1 MINVTIQIPNKN
13 TEQYM
18 YDAVIAG
25 GSISGLLAA
34 REIAK
39 NGHSVLVL
47 EEGFEVGNPE
57 HCGGLVSKNALR
69 ELNIEPSQKT
79 FDSEIERAKIFSPE
93 GKGIT
98 INSKKQ
104 KIIVINRRELDKQ
117 AARQAR
123 DNGAKISVKTSFQE
137 KINNGVRTSNGDIE
151 CKFFVDCRG
160 VSRLANK
167 DREGILL
174 AAQYEVYAEWIK
186 KGQVEVYFDQ
196 EKYPEFFAWV
206 IPSGEGVGKIGVSG
220 KGINTVVKMDEF
232 LKSKGDFST
241 IRKIFAPIWIK
252 GPIKNFIEGDTIIVG
267 DAAGQAKPTTAGGIF
282 SCGMAGIMAG
292 KAISEAIESKDSSLL
307 MNYEKKWREK
317 FGKEFEKQNLAR
329 KILVRLDNDT
339 INKLFNSITPE
350 IEEDISNK
358 EDFDFHT
365 SSILRLLGM
374 KGSFNTMQALIGG
387 EIKKLIQS
395 KA

>member
-1 MINVTIQIPNKN
+1 
-13 TEQYM
+13 M
-18 YDAVIAG
+18 YDAVVAG

-47 EEGFEVGNPE
+47 EEGFEIGSPE
-57 HCGGLVSKNALR
+57 HCGGLVSKNALK
-69 ELNIEPSQKT
+69 ELDIEPSQKT
-79 FDSEIERAKIFSPE
+79 FDGEIECAKIFSPD
-93 GKGIT
+93 GKEIT

-104 KIIVINRRELDKQ
+104 QIIVINRRELDKQ

-137 KINNGVRTSNGDIE
+137 KINNRVRTSNGDIE

-160 VSRLANK
+160 VSRLVSK
-167 DREGILL
+167 DRDGVLL
-174 AAQYEVYAEWIK
+174 TAQYEVYADWIK

-220 KGINTVVKMDEF
+220 KGINTTSRIDEF
-232 LKSKGDFST
+232 LKSKGEFST

-252 GPIKNFIEGDTIIVG
+252 GPIKNFVEDNTVIVG

-292 KAISEAIESKDSSLL
+292 KAISEALETGNPSSLI
-307 MNYEKKWREK
+307 NYEKQWKEK

-387 EIKKLIQS
+387 EIKKLVQS

>member
-1 MINVTIQIPNKN
+1 
-13 TEQYM
+13 M
-18 YDAVIAG
+18 YDAIVAG

-39 NGHSVLVL
+39 KGHSVLVL
-47 EEGFEVGNPE
+47 EEGFEVGSPE
-57 HCGGLVSKNALR
+57 HCGGLVSENALK
-69 ELNIEPSQKT
+69 ELGIEPSPKT
-79 FDSEIERAKIFSPE
+79 FDSKVECAKIFSPE
-93 GKGIT
+93 GKEIT
-98 INSKKQ
+98 INSKRQ

-123 DNGAKISVKTSFQE
+123 DNGAEISVKTSFQE
-137 KINNGVRTSNGDIE
+137 KNGNIIRTSNGNVE
-151 CKFFVDCRG
+151 CKFFIDCRG

-167 DREGILL
+167 DRDGILL
-174 AAQYEVYAEWIK
+174 TAQYEVYADWIK
-186 KGQVEVYFDQ
+186 EGQVEVYFDQ
-196 EKYPEFFAWV
+196 EKYPEFFAWI
-206 IPSGEGVGKIGVSG
+206 IPSGKGVGKVGVSG
-220 KGINTVVKMDEF
+220 KGINTLGRMDEF
-232 LKSKGDFST
+232 LKSKGNFST

-252 GPIKNFIEGDTIIVG
+252 GPIKNFVEDNTMIVG

-292 KAISEAIESKDSSLL
+292 KAISQAIETGDSSSL
-307 MNYEKKWREK
+307 MNYEKEWKEK

-329 KILVRLDNDT
+329 KILARLDNGT
-339 INKLFNSITPE
+339 VNKLFNSITPE

-374 KGSFNTMQALIGG
+374 RGSFNTMQALIGG
-387 EIKKLIQS
+387 EIKRLVQN

>member
-1 MINVTIQIPNKN
+1 
-13 TEQYM
+13 M
-18 YDAVIAG
+18 YDAVVAG

-47 EEGFEVGNPE
+47 EEGFEIGSPE
-57 HCGGLVSKNALR
+57 HCGGLVSKNALK
-69 ELNIEPSQKT
+69 ELDIEPSQKT
-79 FDSEIERAKIFSPE
+79 FDGEIECAKIFSPD
-93 GKGIT
+93 GKEIT

-104 KIIVINRRELDKQ
+104 QIIVINRRELDKQ

-137 KINNGVRTSNGDIE
+137 KINNRVRTSNGDIE

-160 VSRLANK
+160 VSRLVSK
-167 DREGILL
+167 DRDGVLL
-174 AAQYEVYAEWIK
+174 TAQYEVYADWIK

-220 KGINTVVKMDEF
+220 KGINTTSRIDEF
-232 LKSKGDFST
+232 LKSKGEFST

-252 GPIKNFIEGDTIIVG
+252 GPIKNFVEDNTVIVG

-292 KAISEAIESKDSSLL
+292 KAISEALVTGNPSSL
-307 MNYEKKWREK
+307 
-317 FGKEFEKQNLAR
+317 
-329 KILVRLDNDT
+329 
-339 INKLFNSITPE
+339 IN
-350 IEEDISNK
+350 
-358 EDFDFHT
+358 
-365 SSILRLLGM
+365 
-374 KGSFNTMQALIGG
+374 
-387 EIKKLIQS
+387 
-395 KA
+395 

>member
-1 MINVTIQIPNKN
+1 
-13 TEQYM
+13 M
-18 YDAVIAG
+18 YDVVVAG

-39 NGHSVLVL
+39 NDHSVLVL
-47 EEGFEVGNPE
+47 EEGFEVGSPE
-57 HCGGLVSKNALR
+57 HCGGLVSKKALK
-69 ELNIEPSQKT
+69 ELDIEPSQKT
-79 FDSEIERAKIFSPE
+79 FDSEIKSARIFSPE
-93 GKGIT
+93 GKEIT
-98 INSKKQ
+98 INSQKQ

-123 DNGAKISVKTSFQE
+123 DNGAEISVRTSFQE
-137 KINNGVRTSNGDIE
+137 KSNNGVKTSNGDIE

-167 DREGILL
+167 DRDGILL
-174 AAQYEVYAEWIK
+174 TAQYEVYADWIK

-206 IPSGEGVGKIGVSG
+206 IPSGEGVGKVGVSG
-220 KGINTVVKMDEF
+220 KGINTVTRIDEF

-252 GPIKNFIEGDTIIVG
+252 GPIKNFVENNTVIVG

-292 KAISEAIESKDSSLL
+292 RAISQALETGNSSALI
-307 MNYEKKWREK
+307 NYEKQWKEK

-329 KILVRLDNDT
+329 KILARLDNDT
-339 INKLFNSITPE
+339 VNKLFNSITPE

-387 EIKKLIQS
+387 EIKRLVQN
-395 KA
+395 KACDFKEGINS

>member
-1 MINVTIQIPNKN
+1 
-13 TEQYM
+13 M
-18 YDAVIAG
+18 YDAVVAG
-25 GSISGLLAA
+25 GSISGLLTA
-34 REIAK
+34 REIAR
-39 NGHSVLVL
+39 NGFSVLVL
-47 EEGFEVGNPE
+47 EEGFEVGSPE
-57 HCGGLVSKNALR
+57 HCGGLVSKNALN
-69 ELNIEPSQKT
+69 ELGIEPSQKT
-79 FDSEIERAKIFSPE
+79 FDSEIECAKIFSPE
-93 GKGIT
+93 GKEIT
-98 INSKKQ
+98 INSKRQ

-123 DNGAKISVKTSFQE
+123 DNGAEISVKTSFQKRTE
-137 KINNGVRTSNGDIE
+137 SGVKTSNGDIE

-167 DREGILL
+167 DRDGILL
-174 AAQYEVYAEWIK
+174 TAQYEVYADWIK

-196 EKYPEFFAWV
+196 EKYPEFFAWI

-220 KGINTVVKMDEF
+220 RGINTVDRIDEF
-232 LKSKGDFST
+232 LKSKGSFST

-252 GPIKNFIEGDTIIVG
+252 GPIKNFVEDTTLIVG

-282 SCGMAGIMAG
+282 SCGMAGIFAG
-292 KAISEAIESKDSSLL
+292 RAIAEALETGKVTSL
-307 MNYEKKWREK
+307 MDYEKQWKER

-329 KILVRLDNDT
+329 KILTRLDNGT
-339 INKLFNSITPE
+339 VNKLFNSITPE
-350 IEEDISNK
+350 IEEEISNK
-358 EDFDFHT
+358 DDFDFHT

-387 EIKKLIQS
+387 EIKRLVQN

>member
-1 MINVTIQIPNKN
+1 
-13 TEQYM
+13 M
-18 YDAVIAG
+18 YDAVVAG

-47 EEGFEVGNPE
+47 EEGFEIVSPE
-57 HCGGLVSKNALR
+57 HCGGLVSKNALK
-69 ELNIEPSQKT
+69 ELDIEPSQKT
-79 FDSEIERAKIFSPE
+79 FDGEIECAKIFSPD
-93 GKGIT
+93 GKEIT

-104 KIIVINRRELDKQ
+104 QIIVINRRELDKQ

-137 KINNGVRTSNGDIE
+137 KINNRVRTSNGDIE

-160 VSRLANK
+160 VSRLVSK
-167 DREGILL
+167 DRDGVLL
-174 AAQYEVYAEWIK
+174 TAQYEVYADWIK

-206 IPSGEGVGKIGVSG
+206 IPSGDGVGKIGVSG
-220 KGINTVVKMDEF
+220 KGINTTSRIDEF
-232 LKSKGDFST
+232 LKSKGEFST

-252 GPIKNFIEGDTIIVG
+252 GPIKNFVEDNTVIVG

-292 KAISEAIESKDSSLL
+292 KAISEALETGNPSSLI
-307 MNYEKKWREK
+307 NYEKQWKEK

-387 EIKKLIQS
+387 EIKKLVQS